1 VPDGVVT
8 IEPVA
13 RAYAWGSTTAIP
25 RLLGHEPGDQ
35 PLAELW
41 FGAHADSPSATS
53 AGPLDEA
60 IAADPVQ
67 ALGPEVA
74 ARFDGQLPFLLKILA
89 ADHPLSIQVH
99 PTLAQAQAGYADEQR
114 RGIAPDAPD
123 RNYRDRNH
131 KPELLC
137 ALTDFDA
144 LCGFRPVA
152 KTLELLDALGVPEL
166 APVGAALRG
175 TSPLRT
181 AFALLLAW
189 PQDDRDA
196 LISSVIAGCRRLVD
210 SGWSLTAAATLRA
223 AADFPGDIGAVI
235 ALLLNAVRLRPG
247 EAIYLAAGNIHAY
260 LRGMGVEIMANS
272 DNVLR
277 CGLTPKHVDIAELLA
292 ITDFAPT
299 IDPVR
304 NPGHVGYAA
313 WGVDVPVPD
322 FELTMYDL
330 DLNRGAVDANGSG
343 PEIWLCVSGQVSV
356 RVLGQ
361 SVDLRP
367 GQAAFVP
374 GGSLRTVIIN
384 GTGTIFSAA
393 VGDLDRAEPS
403 S

>member
-1 VPDGVVT
+1 VPDGVVA

-35 PLAELW
+35 PVAELW

-152 KTLELLDALGVPEL
+152 QTLELLDALGVPEL
-166 APVGAALRG
+166 APVDAALRG

-277 CGLTPKHVDIAELLA
+277 CGLTPKHVDVAEVLRIADFTA
-292 ITDFAPT
+292 ITDPQAISIRSASGDSLFVTPA
-299 IDPVR
+299 
-304 NPGHVGYAA
+304 
-313 WGVDVPVPD
+313 PD
-322 FELTMYDL
+322 FALSVLELAGSGGSVEAIDAGPQILLCTS
-330 DLNRGAVDANGSG
+330 GAV
-343 PEIWLCVSGQVSV
+343 
-356 RVLGQ
+356 RVGGLSLGA
-361 SVDLRP
+361 
-367 GQAAFVP
+367 GQAVFVRAGCP
-374 GGSLRTVIIN
+374 AVVEGIGGENATVYR
-384 GTGTIFSAA
+384 AA
-393 VGDLDRAEPS
+393 VGR
-403 S
+403 